1 MSWRGGPVAPHEAT
15 VAIADVA
22 MVASEGTSAA
32 RGDAA
37 SAREHACKVSVR
49 VCHIIII
56 AAVMQQQVRSTSIAC
71 ISIAAVMSYQIHK

>member
-22 MVASEGTSAA
+22 MVASEGTAA
-32 RGDAA
+32 ALGDAA

-49 VCHIIII
+49 VCHIIID
-56 AAVMQQQVRSTSIAC
+56 AVMQQQVRSTSIAG